1 VKQTTDPT
9 ASGLNRRG
17 FMIGAAGL
25 SLAVLPTLNACSS
38 MQRAAPVSGP
48 GATLPGP
55 AQKLNAYVSIGK
67 DDYVY
72 ILSPATEMGQGSLT
86 ALPLIVAEEMD
97 ADWDKVVIVPAP
109 ASDAIYGNPGFG
121 NIQYTAGSMAVQ
133 GYYLPLRHFGAQVR
147 QVLLSNAAR
156 RWNVPL
162 AQLKTEPG
170 CVVHSD
176 SGRRLSYGQ
185 IAEFMELPATAP
197 EVRSEQLKDP
207 ATFRLLGKRD
217 VGRVDVS
224 SKVDGSAQYSLD
236 VQLPGMLYG
245 VITRTPVEGA
255 RPIKVDDRAARAMSG
270 VREIVVLPYGVGVV
284 ADKPWTAQAA
294 RESLKIEWDKS
305 GLGWGFDSEEKIAE
319 FSQDVRNLSKPG
331 KPWGKVGDALAAMR
345 NATTIVQREYR
356 CDYAYHAQMEPLNVV
371 ASVAS
376 DGKSCEVWAGTQSQT
391 LALTAVA
398 QALNIPED
406 KVKLNVMLM
415 GGGFGRRGNRDE
427 EFVVDG
433 VLLSNAVKKP
443 VKCIWSR
450 EDDVKNGRFRPM
462 TAHLLRAG
470 VSNQRDIVAW
480 QHRMASDNLMPFVD
494 PIRYKQFRNTDVLAI
509 IGTELRTY
517 DVADRIAEHLPQD
530 TGIRT
535 APLRGIGVG
544 PNTFAMECFVDEL
557 AAELK
562 EDPLELRLRLLHKAP
577 RAQRVLREVAQLA
590 GYGKPRTMTGLGLSY
605 LNYNGT
611 ELGVAAEI
619 SVAEDG
625 SIKVHDIWATID
637 CGLPVQPENVIAQSS
652 GSIVYGLGLALYE
665 RITIKNGA
673 VVQSNFYDYR
683 IPRMRDMPEIH
694 CSVIAT
700 PNAPTGV
707 GQMTTP
713 LVAPAIASAFFDL
726 KKRRLRHIPF
736 TRERVLEALRAP
748 AHPA

>member
-1 VKQTTDPT
+1 MNQATDT
-9 ASGLNRRG
+9 IATGLNRRG

-25 SLAVLPTLNACSS
+25 SLTVIPTLNACST
-38 MQRAAPVSGP
+38 MQGAAPLSGQ
-48 GATLPGP
+48 GATLPSQ

-67 DDYVY
+67 DGYVY

-109 ASDAIYGNPGFG
+109 ASDALYGNPGFG
-121 NIQYTAGSMAVQ
+121 GLQYTAGSMAVQ
-133 GYYLPLRHFGAQVR
+133 GYYLPLRRFGAQVR

-156 RWNVPL
+156 RWNVPP

-170 CVVHSD
+170 YVVHSD
-176 SGRRLSYGQ
+176 GRRLSYGQ
-185 IAEFMELPATAP
+185 IAEFMELPAAAP
-197 EVRSEQLKDP
+197 EIKPEQLKDP

-217 VGRVDVS
+217 VGRIDVP
-224 SKVDGSAQYSLD
+224 SKVNGSAQYSMD

-245 VITRTPVEGA
+245 VVTRSPVEGA
-255 RPIKVDDRAARAMSG
+255 RPLRVDDRAARGMSG
-270 VREIVVLPYGVGVV
+270 VREVVLLPNGVGVI

-305 GLGWGFDSEEKIAE
+305 ARGWGFNSEEKIAE
-319 FSQDVRNLSKPG
+319 FSRDVHNLSKPG
-331 KPWGKVGDALAAMR
+331 KPWGAAGDALGAMQKAA
-345 NATTIVQREYR
+345 TVVQREYR

-371 ASVAS
+371 ASVAA

-391 LALTAVA
+391 MALTAAA

-406 KVKLNVMLM
+406 KIKLNVMLM

-433 VLLSNAVKKP
+433 VLLSNAVKAP
-443 VKCIWSR
+443 VKCIWGR

-462 TAHLLRAG
+462 SAHLLRAG
-470 VSNQRDIVAW
+470 VSNTRDIVAW
-480 QHRMASDNLMPFVD
+480 QHRMASDNVMPFMD
-494 PIRYKQFRNTDVLAI
+494 PIRYRQFRNTDVLAI
-509 IGTELRTY
+509 VGTELRTY
-517 DVADRIAEHLPQD
+517 DVANRIAEHLPQD

-535 APLRGIGVG
+535 SPLRGIGVG

-562 EDPLELRLRLLHKAP
+562 EDPLELRMRLLHNAP
-577 RAQRVLREVAQLA
+577 RAQQVLRDVAQRA
-590 GYGKPRTMTGLGLSY
+590 GYGKPRTTTGLGLAY

-619 SVAEDG
+619 SVVEDG

-637 CGLPVQPENVIAQSS
+637 CGLPVQPENVVAQSTS
-652 GSIVYGLGLALYE
+652 SVVYGLGLALYE
-665 RITIKNGA
+665 RITIKDGA
-673 VVQSNFYDYR
+673 VEQSNFYDYQ
-683 IPRMRDMPEIH
+683 IPRMRDIPEIH
-694 CSVIAT
+694 CNVIAT

-713 LVAPAIASAFFDL
+713 LVAPAIASAFFNL
-726 KKRRLRHIPF
+726 TKRRLRHIPF
-736 TRERVLEALRAP
+736 TRDRVLEALRAP
-748 AHPA
+748 AQTA